1 MVNVSSEMIERM
13 TRQIVREVNP
23 QRILLFGSWAH
34 GQASEHSDVDF
45 LVVEREPF
53 GRNRS

>member
-1 MVNVSSEMIERM
+1 MVNVSSEMIEKM
-13 TRQIVREVNP
+13 TQQIVREVDP
-23 QRILLFGSWAH
+23 QRILPFGSWAR
-34 GQASEHSDVDF
+34 GQPNEHSDVDF